1 MLNIDPDFEEYKK
14 LENKNVPLI
23 KNEDLPEEFSQNA
36 YDIIIEFIQK
46 TKCLDYEWV
55 IYFDYYTGEIFRC
68 VKGKDNQVRLDFE
81 DGEFEGKHIVSIH
94 NHPINAF
101 SPPSGKNFNIL
112 LRDFEDYEFIVGRDG
127 LWILKAKGL
136 HNDIIE
142 DIREASL
149 VYYILTLSRCAD
161 LKGKNGDKIE
171 CEDSLYGDML
181 SNYINDKNIKNI
193 QLIKKEYITMTKNKK
208 TDVIEFEHFESISNM
223 EDLGL
228 IQDFIKN
235 PYLDVNK
242 VKITEFFAKMGVEVN
257 ANELADAMKKYSHD
271 FL

>member
-1 MLNIDPDFEEYKK
+1 MLNIDLDFEEYKK
-14 LENKNVPLI
+14 LENNNVPLI
-23 KNEDLPEEFSQNA
+23 KKEDLPKEFSQKA
-36 YDIIIEFIQK
+36 YTIIIEFIQK
-46 TKCLDYEWV
+46 TKCLYYEWV
-55 IYFDYYTGEIFRC
+55 IYFDYCTGEILRC

-81 DGEFEGKHIVSIH
+81 DGEFEGKHIVSMH

-112 LRDFEDYEFIVGRDG
+112 LRDFEDYELIVGRDG

-149 VYYILTLSRCAD
+149 VYYILTLSRCVD
-161 LKGKNGDKIE
+161 LTGKSGDKIE
-171 CEDSLYGDML
+171 CEDSLYGSML
-181 SNYINDKNIKNI
+181 SNFINDKKLNNI
-193 QLIKKEYITMTKNKK
+193 QLTKKEYTTMTNNQE

-223 EDLGL
+223 EDLGM

-242 VKITEFFAKMGVEVN
+242 EKITEFFAKMGVEVN
-257 ANELADAMKKYSHD
+257 ANELADAMHKYSCD